1 LLKKS
6 QTQYQAFKLQSRQQ
20 SCNQGSRAAI
30 KAAEQHHDSPFDF
43 EGLAS
48 LILEDHRLEPSFSS
62 RLSFH
67 CLLSELTFLFNSF

>member
-1 LLKKS
+1 VFIAQEIS
-6 QTQYQAFKLQSRQQ
+6 DSESGFQ
-20 SCNQGSRAAI
+20 AAI
-30 KAAEQHHDSPFDF
+30 KAAEQHNDSPFDF

-67 CLLSELTFLFNSF
+67 CLLSELTFLSCSFFFSRVRCRFC